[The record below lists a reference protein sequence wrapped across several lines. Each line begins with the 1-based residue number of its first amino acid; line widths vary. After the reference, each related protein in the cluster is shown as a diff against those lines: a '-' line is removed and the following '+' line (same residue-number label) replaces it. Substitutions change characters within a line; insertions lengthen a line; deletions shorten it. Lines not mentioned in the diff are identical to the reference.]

1 MVKSAKNNK
10 LTFTIC
16 ERLRVFYT
24 KACIFLQSRAAK
36 GLGFPHFARLSL
48 WKTLQKSSIFVQS
61 LQQNEI
67 FCRIGGRVAR
77 LLPLIMLNLFV
88 VRGVFFTNVA
98 FCQIF
103 ACCEKGATDR

>member
-1 MVKSAKNNK
+1 MVKYAKNNK
-10 LTFTIC
+10 LPLTLF

-48 WKTLQKSSIFVQS
+48 WKTLQKSSIFVHN

-77 LLPLIMLNLFV
+77 LLPLIMLNLCI
-88 VRGVFFTNVA
+88 VRDA
-98 FCQIF
+98 FLY
-103 ACCEKGATDR
+103 KRRVLLNPRVL